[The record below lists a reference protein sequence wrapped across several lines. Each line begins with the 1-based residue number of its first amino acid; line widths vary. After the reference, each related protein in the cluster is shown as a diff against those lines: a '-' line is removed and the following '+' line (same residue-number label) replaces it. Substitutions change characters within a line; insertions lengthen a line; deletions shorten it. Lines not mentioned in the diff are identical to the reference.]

1 MKLSA
6 TYLKECHAPRI
17 VRIIGDDW
25 PDVTSTN
32 SVPVVMFQSVLT
44 AWPKNLVTDYVI
56 TPGAFLTFLWPS
68 GLVVKNI
75 KAPTK
80 HEINSLRVAAEKTC
94 DKFLSKFDTL
104 SLLNKFRF
112 ITLGVDSSSEET
124 GQQAELIL
132 LRDLRTKK
140 DWWTG
145 KSYPT
150 PAQESH
156 LICINFSSHFVK
168 TSLDR
173 ILILGCH
180 DLNLLSNR
188 ALANS
193 KSGSWR
199 NRRILKFRNL
209 SKKFEP
215 NITLQLAHTADTPN
229 IWSTAW
235 SGLSKALPSVSIYA
249 GAGRWYNPFGTQ
261 RGNLSTTLNRT
272 AKGQVSTFFVKFDS
286 KKPGVKP
293 LKLVPTKSKYIAPK
307 FSPKRMG

>member
-1 MKLSA
+1 MKAIA
-6 TYLKECHAPRI
+6 TYLKECHDPRV
-17 VRIIGDDW
+17 VRMVGDRW
-25 PDVTSTN
+25 PDITATN
-32 SVPVVMFQSVLT
+32 SVPVAMYQSVLT
-44 AWPKNLVTDYVI
+44 AWPKNLVTDYFI
-56 TPGAFLTFLWPS
+56 TPGGFLSFPWPS
-68 GLVVKNI
+68 GLIVRNI
-75 KAPTK
+75 KAPTH
-80 HEINSLRVAAEKTC
+80 HEINSLKSAAKKTC
-94 DKFLSKFDTL
+94 DQFLSKFDTL

-112 ITLGVDSSSEET
+112 ITLGVDSTSEIT

-132 LRDLRTKK
+132 LRDLQTNK

-150 PAQESH
+150 SDQESQ

-168 TSLDR
+168 TGIDR
-173 ILILGCH
+173 ILVLGCH

-188 ALANS
+188 AIANT

-209 SKKFEP
+209 AKMFEP
-215 NITLQLAHTADTPN
+215 TITLQHAHTADTPN

-235 SGLSKALPSVSIYA
+235 SGLTQALPSVLIYA

-261 RGNLSTTLNRT
+261 RGDLKKTLKHT
-272 AKGQVSTFFVKFDS
+272 AKGRVSTFFVKTDS

-293 LKLVPTKSKYIAPK
+293 SKLLSTENKYIAPK
-307 FSPKRMG
+307 FNPRRM